1 MLKSKDI
8 LVVTTS
14 TLEGVKVL
22 KYLKPISAHVVGGTN
37 IFNDFLG
44 ELRDVFGGHSK
55 TYQMQMSS
63 LYNDA
68 IESLKKAAYESGANA
83 ILGLKVDLNEIS
95 GKNKTMYMI
104 TAVGTAVVIEDLSV
118 LNSTNASEKITE
130 NVSLDSINSL
140 KWKLS
145 IIEQANNKSLSLDED
160 VWSFITVNQIIEV
173 YPYLLEKF
181 ESRLQYHDIAPDAS
195 IQFYDNLKVYFD
207 AQDDSLKSIVL
218 YSIIRDSNNEKL
230 VKFVSRLINE
240 LDLFD
245 YHLCMDLLKSDD
257 FTVQKRGV
265 LLSSFNKSIYS
276 LQDKIDLES
285 LKNFLENNFTERGTR
300 SYKKQLLSSKEK
312 VIWICECTTVNDIG
326 QCCVGCKKDINGF
339 KENEV
344 KPDQAI
350 SIIQQEIELINQS
363 L

>member
-22 KYLKPISAHVVGGTN
+22 KYLKPISAHVVGGTK

-55 TYQMQMSS
+55 TYQIQMSS
-63 LYNDA
+63 LYSES

-95 GKNKTMYMI
+95 GKNKTMFMI

-118 LNSTNASEKITE
+118 LNSTKASGEIIE

-160 VWSFITVNQIIEV
+160 VWSFITVNHIIEV
-173 YPYLLEKF
+173 YPFLLEKF

-218 YSIIRDSNNEKL
+218 YSIISDSNNEKL
-230 VKFVSRLINE
+230 VKFVSRMINE
-240 LDLFD
+240 LNLFN
-245 YHLCMDLLKSDD
+245 YHLCMDLLKSED
-257 FTVQKRGV
+257 FIVQKRGV
-265 LLSSFNKSIYS
+265 LVSSFNKSIYS

-285 LKNFLENNFTERGTR
+285 LKNFLENNFPERGTR
-300 SYKKQLLSSKEK
+300 SSKKQLLSSREK
-312 VIWICECTTVNDIG
+312 DVWICECTTVNDIG
-326 QCCVGCKKDINGF
+326 QYCVGCKQDINGF

-344 KPDQAI
+344 KPSQAI
-350 SIIQQEIELINQS
+350 SIIQQDIELINKS

>member
-1 MLKSKDI
+1 MLKSKDM

-22 KYLKPISAHVVGGTN
+22 NYLKPISAHVVGGTN

-95 GKNKTMYMI
+95 GKNKNMFMI
-104 TAVGTAVVIEDLSV
+104 TAVGTAVVIEDLAL
-118 LNSTNASEKITE
+118 LNSTKASEKSTE
-130 NVSLDSINSL
+130 NVTLDSINTL

-145 IIEQANNKSLSLDED
+145 IIEQANNKILSLDED

-257 FTVQKRGV
+257 FTVQKRGI
-265 LLSSFNKSIYS
+265 LLSSFTKSNYS
-276 LQDKIDLES
+276 LQDKADLES
-285 LKNFLENNFTERGTR
+285 LKNFLENNFPERGIRSSTR
-300 SYKKQLLSSKEK
+300 QLLSSKEK
-312 VIWICECTTVNDIG
+312 IIWICECTSINDIG
-326 QCCVGCKKDINGF
+326 QYCVDCKKDINGF
-339 KENEV
+339 NENEI
-344 KPDQAI
+344 KPEQVI
-350 SIIQQEIELINQS
+350 SIIQQEIESIDKS